1 MIREIDSDPMDRHR
15 FPLDEWRFVEAEYS
29 KEDLGTT
36 ETLFTVGNGHLGMRG
51 NPEEGRDSFAH
62 GTFINA
68 FHETWKIHHAEEA
81 FGFAH
86 TGQTIVNVPD
96 AKLMK
101 IYVDGEPLTLRHAD
115 LEHYERALDFRSGK
129 LTRDLIWRTPAG
141 KRVRISSSRMV
152 SFTDRSIALMDL
164 EIELL
169 DGDAPVVISSQ
180 IVNRQDGGSD
190 YGRPGDPASGF
201 DPRRAA
207 KFGWRVLQPELNW
220 GAGSRMMLGYR
231 TAHSGMTIA
240 VGVHH
245 EFETYNPFESSVQ
258 TEADVAKAVYRV
270 EAKQGEPIR
279 LQKAVA
285 YHTSRGVPVS
295 ELADRCGRSL
305 DRVRDLGFDHFYT
318 LQEQWLESFWDSADV
333 VIEGQPAIQQA
344 VRWCLFQLAQAAART
359 DQLGIAA
366 KGVSGSGYEGHYF
379 WDTEIYVLPFLIYTD
394 PQVARNAL
402 RFRVN
407 LLPQARERA
416 SVLSLRGALYPWR
429 TINGEEASA
438 YYAAGTAQYHIN
450 ADVAFAFDKYG
461 DVTGDKEF
469 LFRDGADVLVE
480 TARMWA
486 DLGFWRQDADGTAR
500 FHIHGVTGPDE
511 YTTVVNNNLFTNTM
525 ARSNLLNA
533 VKIVRELE
541 EADPLRF
548 KHLVETL
555 DIKPEEVSEWEAAAN
570 GMVILYDETIG
581 IHPQDEKFLQSE
593 LWDLEN
599 TPDEKRPLL
608 LHFHPL
614 VIYRFQ
620 VIKQADVVM
629 ALFLQGDQFTDE
641 EKRANFE
648 YYDPITTGDSTLSG
662 VVQSV
667 IASEVGYQDMAMT
680 YFLSGLYV
688 DLADL
693 HSNAR
698 DGVHVASAG
707 GVWNALIYGFA
718 GLRDHDGNIC
728 FDPRLPAEWPSMQF
742 TLQIRGSKLRVD
754 LQTDSITF
762 EIAKGEALELK
773 VRDEDV
779 RIEPGELVT
788 VALADQGPLLP
799 SLEGSH
805 PIVGSAREDGSLIQA
820 VLPESAED

>member
-29 KEDLGTT
+29 NGDLGTT

-101 IYVDGEPLTLRHAD
+101 IYVDGEPLALRHAD
-115 LEHYERALDFRSGK
+115 LEHYERALDFREGK
-129 LTRDLIWRTPAG
+129 LTRDLVWRTPAG

-152 SFTDRSIALMDL
+152 SFTDRSIGLFDL
-164 EIELL
+164 EIEML

-180 IVNRQDGGSD
+180 IVNRQDGGFD
-190 YGRPGDPASGF
+190 YGRPGDPEAIF
-201 DPRRAA
+201 DPRRASSFA
-207 KFGWRVLQPELNW
+207 WRVLEPELNW
-220 GAGSRMMLGYR
+220 GSGNRMMLGYR

-245 EFETYNPFESSVQ
+245 EFATENEYVSSVQ
-258 TEADVAKAVYRV
+258 TEPDVAKAVYRV
-270 EAKQGEPIR
+270 EAEPGKPIR

-305 DRVRDLGFDHFYT
+305 DRVRDLGFQHF
-318 LQEQWLESFWDSADV
+318 EQKQRDWLAEFWDHSDV
-333 VIEGQPAIQQA
+333 EIQGQPAIQQA
-344 VRWCLFQLAQAAART
+344 VRWCLFQLAQASARS

-416 SVLSLRGALYPWR
+416 AVLSLRGALFPWR

-461 DVTGDKEF
+461 DITGDKEF
-469 LFRDGADVLVE
+469 LFRDGVDVLVE

-486 DLGFWRQDADGTAR
+486 DLGFWRPDSDGTAR

-525 ARSNLLNA
+525 AKSNLLNA

-541 EADPLRF
+541 EDNPTHYQ
-548 KHLVETL
+548 HLVDTL
-555 DIKPEEVSEWEAAAN
+555 GIDPEEVSEWEAAAN
-570 GMVILYDETIG
+570 GMVILRDETIG

-599 TPDEKRPLL
+599 TPVTKRPLL

-620 VIKQADVVM
+620 VLKQADVVM

-667 IASEVGYQDMAMT
+667 IAAEVGYQDMAME

-698 DGVHVASAG
+698 DGVHIASTG

-718 GLRDHDGNIC
+718 GLRDHDGDIC
-728 FDPRLPAEWPSMQF
+728 FDPRLPKDWEGMRFA
-742 TLQIRGSKLRVD
+742 LQIRGSKMRVH
-754 LQTDSITF
+754 LVADSITF
-762 EIAKGEALELK
+762 EVEEGGALDIK
-773 VRDEDV
+773 VRSEDV
-779 RIEPGELVT
+779 RVELGKPVT
-788 VALADQGPLLP
+788 IALEDQGPVLP

-805 PIVGSAREDGSLIQA
+805 PIVGRAREDGSLIRA
-820 VLPESAED
+820 VLPEAADD